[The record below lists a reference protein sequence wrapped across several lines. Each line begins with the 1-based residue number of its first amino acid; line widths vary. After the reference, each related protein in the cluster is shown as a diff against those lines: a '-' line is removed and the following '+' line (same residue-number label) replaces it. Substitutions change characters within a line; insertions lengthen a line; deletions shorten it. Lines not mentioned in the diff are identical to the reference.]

1 MRIRGGYIKAMEAT
15 LNDDVAHLDP
25 PSRLLL
31 LLEGRAFAE
40 YGRFLMAWPALGRLP
55 RGDGHPVL
63 VLPGFMASDTSTR
76 PMRKLLKRLG
86 YEARGWKLGRNLGA
100 PPEIRDAMRARLAE
114 LHRRSGR
121 KVSVIGWSLGGIYAR
136 EMARAAPS
144 MVRQVIT
151 LGSPFNGHP
160 TANNADALFRRMNPG
175 SPVDWEGFRRRRVP
189 PPVPTTAVYSRTDG
203 IVAWQCSLED
213 AAPHTEN
220 IEVRGSHCGL
230 GVNPQVLKVIARK
243 LALPEAK

>member
-1 MRIRGGYIKAMEAT
+1 MDAT
-15 LNDDVAHLDP
+15 LNDPQNAELPHLDP

-31 LLEGRAFAE
+31 LLEGRALAE
-40 YGRFLMAWPALGRLP
+40 YAHMMLAWSRLARLP

-63 VLPGFMASDTSTR
+63 VLPGFLAGDASTR
-76 PMRKLLKRLG
+76 PMRKLLRELG
-86 YEARGWKLGRNLGA
+86 YRAYGWKLGRNLGA
-100 PPEIRDAMRARLAE
+100 PPEVRDAMRARLAE

-136 EMARAAPS
+136 EMARQAPN

-160 TANNADALFRRMNPG
+160 LANNADALFRRMNPG
-175 SPVDWEGFRRRRVP
+175 TPVDWEGFLRRRVP
-189 PPVPTTAVYSRTDG
+189 PGVPATAIYSKTDG
-203 IVAWQCSLED
+203 IVAWQCSLEE
-213 AAPHTEN
+213 AAPNTEN

-230 GVNPQVLKVIARK
+230 GVNPQVLKIIARK
-243 LALPEAK
+243 LALPETG

>member
-1 MRIRGGYIKAMEAT
+1 MDTT
-15 LNDDVAHLDP
+15 LNYDIPAIDP
-25 PSRLLL
+25 PSKLLL

-40 YGRFLMAWPALGRLP
+40 YGRFLMAWPRLARLP

-86 YEARGWKLGRNLGA
+86 YEALGWKLGRNLGA
-100 PPEIRDAMRARLAE
+100 PPEVRDGMRARLAE
-114 LHRRSGR
+114 LYRRSGR

-136 EMARAAPS
+136 EMARQAPG

-160 TANNADALFRRMNPG
+160 LANNADALFRRMNPG
-175 SPVDWEGFRRRRVP
+175 TPVDWEGFRKRRVP
-189 PPVPTTAVYSRTDG
+189 PSVPCTAIYSRSDG
-203 IVAWQCSLED
+203 IVAWQCAMED
-213 AAPHTEN
+213 KAPNTEN

-230 GVNPQVLKVIARK
+230 GVNPQVLKLVAQRLAR
-243 LALPEAK
+243 PEAESVKA